1 MMSGVAVEPI
11 IFRSERMIDY
21 VCRVC
26 GDAHRGIRP
35 PKKCRCGST
44 QFEERIPHTR
54 FSSPR
59 KF

>member
-1 MMSGVAVEPI
+1 MNGVAVEPI
-11 IFRSERMIDY
+11 CFRSGIMIDY
-21 VCRVC
+21 ICKVC
-26 GDAHRGIRP
+26 GDAHRGIKA

-44 QFEERIPHTR
+44 QFEERIPQTR